1 MLMLQA
7 RMDHLVTVNPS
18 GLRGGGMFRDKLNE
32 IYVKFIKNALRHQ
45 NSALRHM
52 TIARMVQSASVM
64 AHSVKRA

>member
-1 MLMLQA
+1 
-7 RMDHLVTVNPS
+7 
-18 GLRGGGMFRDKLNE
+18 MFRDKLNE

-64 AHSVKRA
+64 ASIHQHNLKARLLTLKKPRLGGRC